1 MDRGHDA
8 TLVERVRNGDATAF
22 APLFERWYDR
32 VYNVARGV
40 VRQPDVAAD
49 VAQDAF
55 ITAWQQLDRLD
66 DVNAFGGWLLRI
78 TRNRALDTLRRERR
92 SAATDDDTVIALYD
106 RGLPSPVAARGSPSP
121 ATVAEL
127 HEQERLLWAASAAL
141 GERDASLLDL
151 HLRHG
156 LTPAELADDLGVT
169 PNHAHQ
175 LLHRLRQ
182 RLGDAIGAF
191 LLWNRGAPQCASLA
205 GRLGPTFDA
214 DAARIVKRHL
224 RSCAVCSAEN
234 ERQTDPTKLFA
245 AVPLALAPLAARARA
260 AFALDQAGVPMPA
273 HLTAPPPHPSPGAS
287 PSPGDTLS
295 DDVPTQRPPTDGPPT
310 DHAPSDGVGSGA
322 RLASRRGRGPLGRR
336 IVSAAAVVL
345 LVILGCGL
353 LLIVD
358 TAPAPEGATS
368 AVAPAQ
374 VGDPDP
380 TSPPAS
386 TTTTTSTP
394 TTTSAPTTAPTTT
407 VPAPTTTVPAP
418 PLVPPPPPADA
429 PPSDPD
435 PPPLQPPPPPPPA
448 GPPTT
453 LPPAPPPTS
462 PTTTLPPPPPPPPAP
477 PTVQRF
483 SLGAGS
489 HLCPSTTLPATARWT
504 TDQANTAE
512 LRWNGQTVAVPVD
525 GARAICVTPGET
537 VVLVARNAGGE
548 ATRSAVI

>member
-8 TLVERVRNGDATAF
+8 ALVERVRNGDATAF

-92 SAATDDDTVIALYD
+92 SAATDDDTVIALHD
-106 RGLPSPVAARGSPSP
+106 RGLPSPVAASGSPSP
-121 ATVAEL
+121 ATMAEL
-127 HEQERLLWAASAAL
+127 HEQEQLLWAASAAL

-169 PNHAHQ
+169 PNNAHQ
-175 LLHRLRQ
+175 LLHRLRR
-182 RLGDAIGAF
+182 RLGEAIGAF
-191 LLWNRGAPQCASLA
+191 LLWNRGAPQCPSLA
-205 GRLGPTFDA
+205 DHLGPTFDA

-224 RSCAVCSAEN
+224 RSCALCSAEN

-260 AFALDQAGVPMPA
+260 AFALEQAGVPMPA
-273 HLTAPPPHPSPGAS
+273 HVTAPPPHPSPDAD
-287 PSPGDTLS
+287 PSHGDTVN
-295 DDVPTQRPPTDGPPT
+295 DVPTRGPPTDGPPT
-310 DHAPSDGVGSGA
+310 GHAPANGVGPGA
-322 RLASRRGRGPLGRR
+322 QLASRRGRGPLGRR

-368 AVAPAQ
+368 AVAPPPA
-374 VGDPDP
+374 VDPDP
-380 TSPPAS
+380 TGAPPS
-386 TTTTTSTP
+386 TTTTTTTSTP
-394 TTTSAPTTAPTTT
+394 RTTSAPTTT
-407 VPAPTTTVPAP
+407 VPAPTTTVPP
-418 PLVPPPPPADA
+418 PPVVPPPPPADA
-429 PPSDPD
+429 PASEPD
-435 PPPLQPPPPPPPA
+435 PPPLQPPPSPPPA
-448 GPPTT
+448 GPPVTR
-453 LPPAPPPTS
+453 PPAPPS
-462 PTTTLPPPPPPPPAP
+462 VSTTTVPPPPPPPPAP
-477 PTVQRF
+477 PTIQRF
-483 SLGAGS
+483 SLGVGS
-489 HLCPSTTLPATARWT
+489 HVCPSTVLPATARWT
-504 TDQANTAE
+504 TDQADTAE

-548 ATRSAVI
+548 GTRSVVL